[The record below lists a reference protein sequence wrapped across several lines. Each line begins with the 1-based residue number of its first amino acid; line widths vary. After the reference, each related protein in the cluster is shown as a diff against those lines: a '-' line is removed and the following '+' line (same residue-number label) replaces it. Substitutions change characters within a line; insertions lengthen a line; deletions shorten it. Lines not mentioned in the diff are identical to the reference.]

1 MDNSINEMENTT
13 TTRVQVSRDGYLL
26 TNGEV
31 FSTEVYL
38 GEGAIEWQE
47 VEDVG
52 QMNIEQGEI

>member
-1 MDNSINEMENTT
+1 MENTT